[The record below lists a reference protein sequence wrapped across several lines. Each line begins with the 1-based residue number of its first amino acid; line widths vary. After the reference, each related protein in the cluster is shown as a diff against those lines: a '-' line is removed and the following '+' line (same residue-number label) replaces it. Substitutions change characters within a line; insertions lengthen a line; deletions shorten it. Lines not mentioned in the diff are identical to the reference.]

1 MRHAGLGNYG
11 FGSYIISNVSEVL
24 NLIYSGSSCWAPL
37 KEKELRG
44 IREEC
49 NVLILLAKQMI
60 FFFSFLSLLAKEW
73 ITITTFCLETN
84 VC

>member
-1 MRHAGLGNYG
+1 MRHAGLGNY
-11 FGSYIISNVSEVL
+11 SYIISNVSEVL

-49 NVLILLAKQMI
+49 NVLILLAKQMFW
-60 FFFSFLSLLAKEW
+60 FFFSFLSLLVRE
-73 ITITTFCLETN
+73 
-84 VC
+84 